1 MKPNNPKTV
10 SGALLLLFSV
20 APFLLAIVDLPWKTV
35 GLNLALMLGYILL
48 AVGGAVLILDARGEL
63 PGQVNQ

>member
-1 MKPNNPKTV
+1 MKRNNPKTAA
-10 SGALLLLFSV
+10 GALLLLLSV

-48 AVGGAVLILDARGEL
+48 AVGGAVLILDAHDEL
-63 PGQVNQ
+63 PYKI